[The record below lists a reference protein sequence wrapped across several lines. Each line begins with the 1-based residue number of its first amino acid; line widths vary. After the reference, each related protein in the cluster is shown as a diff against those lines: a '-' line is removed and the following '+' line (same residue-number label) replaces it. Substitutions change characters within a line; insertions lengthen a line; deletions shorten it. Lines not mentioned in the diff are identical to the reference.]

1 MEIKIVTSVA
11 PYIANNASQ
20 AIELAHED
28 GFAGIELNED
38 HLHCLVRRKPN
49 CLRLIKDYS
58 IDKHMSNSIHKTL
71 HRPSID
77 SENKNE
83 RRHAVEYTFKT
94 IDYLES
100 AGISRLVLHSFSDL
114 PSFFRLR
121 SEHAN
126 RIGYYVGGNAVKIYG
141 FLAPLLKS
149 YRQMRQESL
158 KENFMSSL
166 FEISKYAAD
175 KKVSGKSIEIVFEEH
190 FSDAIDYNA
199 IPYGRG
205 NLINV
210 VRGIDTAH
218 HLIRTGKNSELS
230 EISELIHFHAVDTNG
245 LLDDHRTLGKG
256 KVNFKDALSNIIE
269 KNLTNIAV
277 LEDGTRKSALK
288 SKEVLKI
295 LIKNAEKKLYSSSN
309 EI

>member
-11 PYIANNASQ
+11 PYVANNASQ
-20 AIELAHED
+20 AVELAHED
-28 GFAGIELNED
+28 GFSGIELNED

-58 IDKHMSNSIHKTL
+58 TDKHMSNSIHKTL

-83 RRHAVEYTFKT
+83 RSHAVEYTFKT
-94 IDYLES
+94 IDYLEL

-126 RIGYYVGGNAVKIYG
+126 RLGYYVGGNAVKIYG
-141 FLAPLLKS
+141 ILAPALKA
-149 YRQMRQESL
+149 YRKIRQESL

-166 FEISKYAAD
+166 FEISKYASD
-175 KKVSGKSIEIVFEEH
+175 KKVNGKSMEIVFEEH
-190 FSDAIDYNA
+190 FSDAMDYDS
-199 IPYGRG
+199 ISYGKG

-210 VRGIDTAH
+210 IRGIDTAH
-218 HLIRTGKNSELS
+218 HLIRTGKNSDLS
-230 EISELIHFHAVDTNG
+230 EIAEQIHFHAVDTNG
-245 LLDDHRTLGKG
+245 VLDDHRTLGKG
-256 KVNFKDALSNIIE
+256 KVNLEDALSNIIE
-269 KNLTNIAV
+269 KKLTNVAV

-288 SKEVLKI
+288 SKEVLKT
-295 LIKNAEKKLYSSSN
+295 LVKNSEKKLYSS
-309 EI
+309 

>member
-11 PYIANNASQ
+11 PYISNNASQ

-83 RRHAVEYTFKT
+83 RRNAVEYTFKT

-126 RIGYYVGGNAVKIYG
+126 RIGYYVGGNTVKIYG

-199 IPYGRG
+199 ISYGRG

-218 HLIRTGKNSELS
+218 HLIRTGKNSDLS

-269 KNLTNIAV
+269 KKLTNIAV

-288 SKEVLKI
+288 SKEVLKL
-295 LIKNAEKKLYSSSN
+295 LIKNAEKK
-309 EI
+309 IV

>member
-11 PYIANNASQ
+11 PYVANNASQ
-20 AIELAHED
+20 AVELAHED
-28 GFAGIELNED
+28 GFSGIELNED

-58 IDKHMSNSIHKTL
+58 TDKHMSNSIHKTL

-83 RRHAVEYTFKT
+83 RSHAVEYTFKT
-94 IDYLES
+94 IDYLEL

-126 RIGYYVGGNAVKIYG
+126 RLGYYVGGNAVKIYG
-141 FLAPLLKS
+141 ILAPALKA
-149 YRQMRQESL
+149 YRKIRQESL

-166 FEISKYAAD
+166 FEISKYASD
-175 KKVSGKSIEIVFEEH
+175 KKVNGKSMEIVFEEH
-190 FSDAIDYNA
+190 FSDAMDYDS
-199 IPYGRG
+199 ISYGKG

-210 VRGIDTAH
+210 IRGIDTAH
-218 HLIRTGKNSELS
+218 HLIRTGKNSDLS
-230 EISELIHFHAVDTNG
+230 EIAEQIHFHAVDTNG
-245 LLDDHRTLGKG
+245 VLDDHRTLGKG
-256 KVNFKDALSNIIE
+256 KVNLENALSNIIE
-269 KNLTNIAV
+269 KKLTNVAV

-288 SKEVLKI
+288 SKEVLKT
-295 LIKNAEKKLYSSSN
+295 LVKNSEKKLYSS
-309 EI
+309 

>member
-11 PYIANNASQ
+11 PYVANNASQ
-20 AIELAHED
+20 AVELAHED
-28 GFAGIELNED
+28 GFSGIELNED

-58 IDKHMSNSIHKTL
+58 TDKHMSNSIHKTL

-83 RRHAVEYTFKT
+83 RSHAVEYTFKT
-94 IDYLES
+94 IDYLEL

-126 RIGYYVGGNAVKIYG
+126 RLGYYVGGNAVKIYG
-141 FLAPLLKS
+141 ILAPALKA
-149 YRQMRQESL
+149 YRKIRQESL

-166 FEISKYAAD
+166 FEISKYASD
-175 KKVSGKSIEIVFEEH
+175 KKVNGKSMEIVFEEH
-190 FSDAIDYNA
+190 FSDAMDYDS
-199 IPYGRG
+199 ISYGKG

-210 VRGIDTAH
+210 IRGIDTAH
-218 HLIRTGKNSELS
+218 HLIRTGKNSDLS
-230 EISELIHFHAVDTNG
+230 EIAEQIHFHSVDTNG
-245 LLDDHRTLGKG
+245 VLDDHRTLGKG
-256 KVNFKDALSNIIE
+256 KVNLEDALSNIIE
-269 KNLTNIAV
+269 KKLTNVAV

-288 SKEVLKI
+288 SKEILKT
-295 LIKNAEKKLYSSSN
+295 LVKNSEKKLYSS
-309 EI
+309 

>member
-11 PYIANNASQ
+11 PYVTNNASQ
-20 AIELAHED
+20 AVELAHED
-28 GFAGIELNED
+28 GFSGIELNED

-58 IDKHMSNSIHKTL
+58 TDKHMTNSIHKTL

-83 RRHAVEYTFKT
+83 RRQALEYTLKT
-94 IDYLES
+94 IDYLKL
-100 AGISRLVLHSFSDL
+100 AGISRLVLHSFCDL

-126 RIGYYVGGNAVKIYG
+126 RLGYYIGGNAVKIYG
-141 FLAPLLKS
+141 VLAPALKA
-149 YRQMRQESL
+149 YRKIRQESL
-158 KENFMSSL
+158 RENFMNSL
-166 FEISKYAAD
+166 FEISKYASD
-175 KKVSGKSIEIVFEEH
+175 KKVNGKSIQIVFEEH
-190 FSDAIDYNA
+190 FSDSMDYDS
-199 IPYGRG
+199 ISYGRG

-210 VRGIDTAH
+210 IRGIDTAH
-218 HLIRTGKNSELS
+218 HLIRTGNNSDLS
-230 EISELIHFHAVDTNG
+230 EITELIHFHAVDTNG
-245 LLDDHRTLGKG
+245 ILDDHRTLGKG
-256 KVNFKDALSNIIE
+256 KVNLEGALSDIIE
-269 KNLTNIAV
+269 KKLTNVAV

-295 LIKNAEKKLYSSSN
+295 LVKNLEKKLYSS
-309 EI
+309 

>member
-11 PYIANNASQ
+11 PYVTNNASQ
-20 AIELAHED
+20 AVELAHED
-28 GFAGIELNED
+28 GFSGIELNED

-58 IDKHMSNSIHKTL
+58 TDKHMTNSIHKTL

-83 RRHAVEYTFKT
+83 RRQALEYTLKT
-94 IDYLES
+94 IDYLEL
-100 AGISRLVLHSFSDL
+100 AGISRLVLHSFCDL

-126 RIGYYVGGNAVKIYG
+126 RLGYYIGGNAVKIYG
-141 FLAPLLKS
+141 VLAPALKA
-149 YRQMRQESL
+149 YRKIRQESL

-166 FEISKYAAD
+166 FEISKYASD
-175 KKVSGKSIEIVFEEH
+175 KKVNGKSIQIVFEEH
-190 FSDAIDYNA
+190 FSDSIDYDS
-199 IPYGRG
+199 ISYGRG

-210 VRGIDTAH
+210 IRGIDTAH
-218 HLIRTGKNSELS
+218 HLIRTGNNSDLS
-230 EISELIHFHAVDTNG
+230 EITELIHFHAVDTNG
-245 LLDDHRTLGKG
+245 ILDDHRTLGKG
-256 KVNFKDALSNIIE
+256 KVNLEGALSDIIE
-269 KNLTNIAV
+269 KKLTNVAV

-288 SKEVLKI
+288 SKEVLKK
-295 LIKNAEKKLYSSSN
+295 LVKNLEKKLYSS
-309 EI
+309 

>member
-11 PYIANNASQ
+11 PYVANNASQ
-20 AIELAHED
+20 AVELAHED
-28 GFAGIELNED
+28 GFSGIELNED

-58 IDKHMSNSIHKTL
+58 TDKHMSNSIHKTL

-83 RRHAVEYTFKT
+83 RSHAVEYTFKT
-94 IDYLES
+94 IDYLEL

-126 RIGYYVGGNAVKIYG
+126 RLGYYVGGNAVKIYG
-141 FLAPLLKS
+141 ILAPALKA
-149 YRQMRQESL
+149 YRKIRQESL

-166 FEISKYAAD
+166 FEISKYASD
-175 KKVSGKSIEIVFEEH
+175 KKVNGKSMEIVFEEH
-190 FSDAIDYNA
+190 FSDAMDYDS
-199 IPYGRG
+199 ISYGKG

-210 VRGIDTAH
+210 IRGIDTAH
-218 HLIRTGKNSELS
+218 HLIRTGKNSDLS
-230 EISELIHFHAVDTNG
+230 EIAEQIHFHSVDTNG
-245 LLDDHRTLGKG
+245 VLDDHRTLGKG
-256 KVNFKDALSNIIE
+256 KVNLENALSNIIE
-269 KNLTNIAV
+269 KKLTNVAV

-288 SKEVLKI
+288 SKEVLKT
-295 LIKNAEKKLYSSSN
+295 LVKNSEKKLYSS
-309 EI
+309 

>member
-11 PYIANNASQ
+11 PYVANNASQ
-20 AIELAHED
+20 AVELAHED
-28 GFAGIELNED
+28 GFSGIELSED

-58 IDKHMSNSIHKTL
+58 TDKHMSNSIHKTL

-83 RRHAVEYTFKT
+83 RSHAVEYTFKT
-94 IDYLES
+94 IDYLEL
-100 AGISRLVLHSFSDL
+100 AGISRLVLHSFCDL

-126 RIGYYVGGNAVKIYG
+126 RLGYYVGGNAVKIYG
-141 FLAPLLKS
+141 ILAPALKA
-149 YRQMRQESL
+149 YRKIRQESL

-166 FEISKYAAD
+166 FEISKYASD
-175 KKVSGKSIEIVFEEH
+175 KKVNGKSMEIVFEEH
-190 FSDAIDYNA
+190 FSDAMDYDS
-199 IPYGRG
+199 ISYGKG

-210 VRGIDTAH
+210 IRGMDTAH
-218 HLIRTGKNSELS
+218 HLIRTGKNSDLS
-230 EISELIHFHAVDTNG
+230 EIAEQIHFHSVDTNG
-245 LLDDHRTLGKG
+245 VLDDHRTLGKG
-256 KVNFKDALSNIIE
+256 KVNLEDALSNIIE
-269 KNLTNIAV
+269 KKLTNVAV

-288 SKEVLKI
+288 SKEVLKT
-295 LIKNAEKKLYSSSN
+295 LIKYSEKKLYNS
-309 EI
+309 

>member
-11 PYIANNASQ
+11 PYVANNASQ
-20 AIELAHED
+20 AVELAHED
-28 GFAGIELNED
+28 GFSGIELNED

-58 IDKHMSNSIHKTL
+58 TDKHMSNSIHKTL

-83 RRHAVEYTFKT
+83 RSHAVEYTFKT
-94 IDYLES
+94 IDYLEL

-126 RIGYYVGGNAVKIYG
+126 RLGYYVGGNAVKIYG
-141 FLAPLLKS
+141 ILAPALKA
-149 YRQMRQESL
+149 YRKIKQESL

-166 FEISKYAAD
+166 FEISKYASG
-175 KKVSGKSIEIVFEEH
+175 KKVGGKSIEIVFEEH
-190 FSDAIDYNA
+190 FSDAMDYDS
-199 IPYGRG
+199 ISYGRG

-210 VRGIDTAH
+210 IRGIDTAH
-218 HLIRTGKNSELS
+218 HLIRTGENSDLS
-230 EISELIHFHAVDTNG
+230 EIAELIHFHAVDTNG
-245 LLDDHRTLGKG
+245 VIDDHRTLGKG
-256 KVNFKDALSNIIE
+256 KVNLEDALFNIIE
-269 KNLTNIAV
+269 KKLTNVAV
-277 LEDGTRKSALK
+277 LEDGTRESALR
-288 SKEVLKI
+288 SKEILKVLA
-295 LIKNAEKKLYSSSN
+295 KNSEKKLYSS
-309 EI
+309 

>member
-11 PYIANNASQ
+11 PYVANNASQ
-20 AIELAHED
+20 AVELAHED
-28 GFAGIELNED
+28 GFSGIELSED

-58 IDKHMSNSIHKTL
+58 TDKHMSNSIHKTL

-83 RRHAVEYTFKT
+83 RSHAVEYTFKT
-94 IDYLES
+94 IDYLEL
-100 AGISRLVLHSFSDL
+100 AGISRLVLHSFCDL

-126 RIGYYVGGNAVKIYG
+126 RLGYYVGGNAVKIYG
-141 FLAPLLKS
+141 ILAPALKA
-149 YRQMRQESL
+149 YRKIRQESL

-166 FEISKYAAD
+166 FEISKYASD
-175 KKVSGKSIEIVFEEH
+175 KKVNGKSMEIVFEEH
-190 FSDAIDYNA
+190 FSDAMDYDS
-199 IPYGRG
+199 ISYGRG

-210 VRGIDTAH
+210 IRGIDTAH
-218 HLIRTGKNSELS
+218 HLIRTGNNSDLS
-230 EISELIHFHAVDTNG
+230 EITELIHFHAVDTNG
-245 LLDDHRTLGKG
+245 ILDDHRTLGKG
-256 KVNFKDALSNIIE
+256 KVNLEGALSDIIE
-269 KNLTNIAV
+269 KKLTNVAV

-295 LIKNAEKKLYSSSN
+295 LVKNLEKKLYSS
-309 EI
+309 

>member
-11 PYIANNASQ
+11 PYVANNASQ
-20 AIELAHED
+20 AVELAHED
-28 GFAGIELNED
+28 GFSGIELNED

-58 IDKHMSNSIHKTL
+58 TDKHMSNSIHKTL

-83 RRHAVEYTFKT
+83 RSHAVEYTFKT
-94 IDYLES
+94 IDYLEL

-126 RIGYYVGGNAVKIYG
+126 RLGYYVGGNAVKIYG
-141 FLAPLLKS
+141 ILAPALKA
-149 YRQMRQESL
+149 YRKIRQESL

-166 FEISKYAAD
+166 FEISKYASD
-175 KKVSGKSIEIVFEEH
+175 KKVNGKSMEIVFEEH
-190 FSDAIDYNA
+190 FSDAMDYDS
-199 IPYGRG
+199 ISYGKG

-210 VRGIDTAH
+210 IRGIDTAH
-218 HLIRTGKNSELS
+218 HLIRTGKNSDLS
-230 EISELIHFHAVDTNG
+230 EIAEQIHFHSVDTNG
-245 LLDDHRTLGKG
+245 VLDDHRTLGKG
-256 KVNFKDALSNIIE
+256 KVNLEDALSNIIE
-269 KNLTNIAV
+269 KKLTNVAV

-288 SKEVLKI
+288 SKEVLKT
-295 LIKNAEKKLYSSSN
+295 LVKNSEKKLYSS
-309 EI
+309 

>member
-11 PYIANNASQ
+11 PYVANNASQ
-20 AIELAHED
+20 AVELAHED
-28 GFAGIELNED
+28 GFSGIELNED

-58 IDKHMSNSIHKTL
+58 TDKHMSNSIHKTL

-83 RRHAVEYTFKT
+83 RSHAVEYTFKT
-94 IDYLES
+94 IDYLEL
-100 AGISRLVLHSFSDL
+100 AGISRLVLHSFCDL

-126 RIGYYVGGNAVKIYG
+126 RLGYYVGGNAVKIYG
-141 FLAPLLKS
+141 ILVPVLKA
-149 YRQMRQESL
+149 YRKIRKESL

-166 FEISKYAAD
+166 FEISKYALD
-175 KKVSGKSIEIVFEEH
+175 KKVNGKSIEIVFEEH
-190 FSDAIDYNA
+190 FSDAIDYDS
-199 IPYGRG
+199 ISYGRG

-210 VRGIDTAH
+210 IRGIDTAH
-218 HLIRTGKNSELS
+218 HLIRTGKNSDLS
-230 EISELIHFHAVDTNG
+230 EIAEQIHFHAVDTNG
-245 LLDDHRTLGKG
+245 VLDDHRTLGKG
-256 KVNFKDALSNIIE
+256 KVNLENALSNIIE
-269 KNLTNIAV
+269 KKLTNVAV

-288 SKEVLKI
+288 SKEVLKT
-295 LIKNAEKKLYSSSN
+295 LVKNSEKKLYSS
-309 EI
+309 

>member
-11 PYIANNASQ
+11 PYVANNASQ
-20 AIELAHED
+20 AVELAHED
-28 GFAGIELNED
+28 GFSGIELNED

-49 CLRLIKDYS
+49 CLRLIKAYS
-58 IDKHMSNSIHKTL
+58 TDKHMSNSIHKTL

-83 RRHAVEYTFKT
+83 RSHAVEYTFKT
-94 IDYLES
+94 IDYLEL

-126 RIGYYVGGNAVKIYG
+126 RLGYYVGGNAVKIYG
-141 FLAPLLKS
+141 ILAPALKA
-149 YRQMRQESL
+149 YRKIRQESL

-166 FEISKYAAD
+166 FEISKYASD
-175 KKVSGKSIEIVFEEH
+175 KKVNGKSMEIVFEEH
-190 FSDAIDYNA
+190 FSDAMDYDS
-199 IPYGRG
+199 ISYGKG

-210 VRGIDTAH
+210 IRGIDTAH
-218 HLIRTGKNSELS
+218 HLIRTGKNSDLS
-230 EISELIHFHAVDTNG
+230 EIAEQIHFHSVDTNG
-245 LLDDHRTLGKG
+245 VLDDHRTLGKG
-256 KVNFKDALSNIIE
+256 KVNLEDALSNIIE
-269 KNLTNIAV
+269 KKLTNVAV

-288 SKEVLKI
+288 SKEVLKT
-295 LIKNAEKKLYSSSN
+295 LVKNSEKKLYSS
-309 EI
+309 

>member
-11 PYIANNASQ
+11 PYVANNASQ
-20 AIELAHED
+20 AVELAHED
-28 GFAGIELNED
+28 GFSGIELNED

-58 IDKHMSNSIHKTL
+58 TDKHMSNSINKTL

-83 RRHAVEYTFKT
+83 RSHAVEYTFKT
-94 IDYLES
+94 IDYLEL

-126 RIGYYVGGNAVKIYG
+126 RLGYYVGGNAVKIYG
-141 FLAPLLKS
+141 ILAPALKA
-149 YRQMRQESL
+149 YRKIRQESL

-166 FEISKYAAD
+166 FEISKYASD
-175 KKVSGKSIEIVFEEH
+175 KKVNGKSMEIVFEEH
-190 FSDAIDYNA
+190 FSDAMDYDS
-199 IPYGRG
+199 ISYGKG

-210 VRGIDTAH
+210 IRGIDTAH
-218 HLIRTGKNSELS
+218 HLIRTGKNSDLS
-230 EISELIHFHAVDTNG
+230 EIAEQIHFHSVDTNG
-245 LLDDHRTLGKG
+245 VLDDHRTLGKG
-256 KVNFKDALSNIIE
+256 KVNLEDALSNIIE
-269 KNLTNIAV
+269 KKLTNVAV

-288 SKEVLKI
+288 SKEVLKT
-295 LIKNAEKKLYSSSN
+295 LVKNSEKKLYSS
-309 EI
+309 

>member
-11 PYIANNASQ
+11 PYVANNASQ
-20 AIELAHED
+20 AVELAHED
-28 GFAGIELNED
+28 GFSGIELNED

-58 IDKHMSNSIHKTL
+58 TDKHMSNSIHKTL

-83 RRHAVEYTFKT
+83 RSHAVEYTFKT
-94 IDYLES
+94 IDYLEL
-100 AGISRLVLHSFSDL
+100 AGISRLVLHSFCDL

-126 RIGYYVGGNAVKIYG
+126 RLGYYVGGNAVKIYG
-141 FLAPLLKS
+141 ILVPVLKA
-149 YRQMRQESL
+149 YRKIRKERL

-166 FEISKYAAD
+166 FEISKYALD
-175 KKVSGKSIEIVFEEH
+175 KKVNGKSIEIVFEEH
-190 FSDAIDYNA
+190 FSDAIDYDS
-199 IPYGRG
+199 ISYGRG

-210 VRGIDTAH
+210 IRGIDTAH
-218 HLIRTGKNSELS
+218 HLIRTGKNSDLS
-230 EISELIHFHAVDTNG
+230 EIAEQIHFHAVDTNG
-245 LLDDHRTLGKG
+245 VLDDHRTLGKG
-256 KVNFKDALSNIIE
+256 KVNLEGALSDIIE
-269 KNLTNIAV
+269 KKLTNVAV

-288 SKEVLKI
+288 SKEVLKT
-295 LIKNAEKKLYSSSN
+295 LVKNSEKKLYSS
-309 EI
+309 

>member
-11 PYIANNASQ
+11 PYVTNNASQ
-20 AIELAHED
+20 AVELAHED
-28 GFAGIELNED
+28 GFSGIELNED

-58 IDKHMSNSIHKTL
+58 TDKHMTNSIHKTL

-83 RRHAVEYTFKT
+83 RSQALEYTLKT
-94 IDYLES
+94 IDYLEL
-100 AGISRLVLHSFSDL
+100 AGISRLVLHSFCDL

-126 RIGYYVGGNAVKIYG
+126 RLGYYIGGNAVKIYG
-141 FLAPLLKS
+141 VLAPALKA
-149 YRQMRQESL
+149 YRKIRQESL

-166 FEISKYAAD
+166 FEISKYASD
-175 KKVSGKSIEIVFEEH
+175 KKVNGKSIQIVFEEH
-190 FSDAIDYNA
+190 FSDSMDYDS
-199 IPYGRG
+199 ISYGRG

-210 VRGIDTAH
+210 IRGIDTAH
-218 HLIRTGKNSELS
+218 HLIRTGNNSDLS
-230 EISELIHFHAVDTNG
+230 EITELIHFHAVDTNG
-245 LLDDHRTLGKG
+245 ILDDHRTLGKG
-256 KVNFKDALSNIIE
+256 KVNLEGALSDIIE
-269 KNLTNIAV
+269 KKLTNVAV

-295 LIKNAEKKLYSSSN
+295 LVKNLEKKLYSS
-309 EI
+309 

>member
-11 PYIANNASQ
+11 PYVANNASQ
-20 AIELAHED
+20 AVELAHED
-28 GFAGIELNED
+28 GFSGIELNED

-58 IDKHMSNSIHKTL
+58 TDKHMSNSIHKTL

-83 RRHAVEYTFKT
+83 RSHAVEYTFKT
-94 IDYLES
+94 IDY
-100 AGISRLVLHSFSDL
+100 LHSFSDL

-126 RIGYYVGGNAVKIYG
+126 RLGYYVGGNAVKIYG
-141 FLAPLLKS
+141 ILAPALKA
-149 YRQMRQESL
+149 YRKIRQESL

-166 FEISKYAAD
+166 FEISKYASD
-175 KKVSGKSIEIVFEEH
+175 KKVNGKSMEIVFEEH
-190 FSDAIDYNA
+190 FSDAMDYDS
-199 IPYGRG
+199 ISYGKG

-210 VRGIDTAH
+210 IRGIDTAH
-218 HLIRTGKNSELS
+218 HLIRTGKNSDLS
-230 EISELIHFHAVDTNG
+230 EIAEQIHFHSVDTNG
-245 LLDDHRTLGKG
+245 VLDDHRTLGKG
-256 KVNFKDALSNIIE
+256 KVNLEDALSNIIE
-269 KNLTNIAV
+269 KKLTNVAV

-288 SKEVLKI
+288 SKEVLKT
-295 LIKNAEKKLYSSSN
+295 LVKNSEKKLYSS
-309 EI
+309 

>member
-11 PYIANNASQ
+11 PYVANNASQ
-20 AIELAHED
+20 AVELAHED
-28 GFAGIELNED
+28 GFSGIELNED

-58 IDKHMSNSIHKTL
+58 TDKHMSNSIHKTL

-83 RRHAVEYTFKT
+83 RSHAVEYTFKT
-94 IDYLES
+94 IDYLEL
-100 AGISRLVLHSFSDL
+100 AGISRLVLHSFCDL

-126 RIGYYVGGNAVKIYG
+126 RLGYYVGGNAVKIYG
-141 FLAPLLKS
+141 ILVPVLKA
-149 YRQMRQESL
+149 YRKIRKESL

-166 FEISKYAAD
+166 FEISKYALD
-175 KKVSGKSIEIVFEEH
+175 KKVNGKSIEIVFEEH
-190 FSDAIDYNA
+190 FSDAIDYDS
-199 IPYGRG
+199 ISYGRG

-210 VRGIDTAH
+210 IRGIDTAH
-218 HLIRTGKNSELS
+218 HLIRTGKNSDLS
-230 EISELIHFHAVDTNG
+230 EIAEQIHFHAVDTNG
-245 LLDDHRTLGKG
+245 VLDDHRTLGKG
-256 KVNFKDALSNIIE
+256 KVNLEGALSDIIE
-269 KNLTNIAV
+269 KKLTNVAV

-288 SKEVLKI
+288 SKEVLKT
-295 LIKNAEKKLYSSSN
+295 LVKNSEKKLYSS
-309 EI
+309 

>member
-11 PYIANNASQ
+11 PYVANNALQ
-20 AIELAHED
+20 AVELAHED
-28 GFAGIELNED
+28 GFSGIELNED

-58 IDKHMSNSIHKTL
+58 SDKHMSNSIHKTL

-83 RRHAVEYTFKT
+83 RIHAVEYTFKT
-94 IDYLES
+94 IDYLEL
-100 AGISRLVLHSFSDL
+100 AGISRLVLHSFCDL

-126 RIGYYVGGNAVKIYG
+126 RVGYYVGSNAVKIYG
-141 FLAPLLKS
+141 ILAPALKV
-149 YRQMRQESL
+149 YRKIRQESL

-166 FEISKYAAD
+166 FEISKYASD
-175 KKVSGKSIEIVFEEH
+175 RIVNGKSIEIVFEEH
-190 FSDAIDYNA
+190 YSDAMDYDS
-199 IPYGRG
+199 ISYGRG

-210 VRGIDTAH
+210 IRGIDTAH
-218 HLIRTGKNSELS
+218 HLIRTGKNSDLS
-230 EISELIHFHAVDTNG
+230 EIAEQIHFHAVDTNG
-245 LLDDHRTLGKG
+245 ILDDHRTLGKG
-256 KVNFKDALSNIIE
+256 KVNLEGALANIME
-269 KNLTNIAV
+269 KKLTNVAV

-295 LIKNAEKKLYSSSN
+295 LIKNSEKKLYSS
-309 EI
+309 

>member
-11 PYIANNASQ
+11 PYVTNNASQ
-20 AIELAHED
+20 AVELAHED
-28 GFAGIELNED
+28 GFSGIELNED

-58 IDKHMSNSIHKTL
+58 TDKHMTNSIHKTL

-83 RRHAVEYTFKT
+83 RRQALEYTLKT
-94 IDYLES
+94 IDYLEL
-100 AGISRLVLHSFSDL
+100 AGISRLVLHSFCDL

-126 RIGYYVGGNAVKIYG
+126 RLGYYIGGNAVKIYG
-141 FLAPLLKS
+141 VLAPALKA
-149 YRQMRQESL
+149 YRKIRQESL
-158 KENFMSSL
+158 RENFMNSL
-166 FEISKYAAD
+166 FEISKYASD
-175 KKVSGKSIEIVFEEH
+175 KKVNGKSIQIVFEEH
-190 FSDAIDYNA
+190 FSDSMDYDS
-199 IPYGRG
+199 ISYGRG

-210 VRGIDTAH
+210 IRGIDTAH
-218 HLIRTGKNSELS
+218 HLIRTGNNSDLS
-230 EISELIHFHAVDTNG
+230 EITELIHFHAVDTNG
-245 LLDDHRTLGKG
+245 ILDDHRTLGKG
-256 KVNFKDALSNIIE
+256 KVNLEGALSDIIE
-269 KNLTNIAV
+269 KKLTNVAV

-295 LIKNAEKKLYSSSN
+295 LVKNLEKKLYSS
-309 EI
+309 

>member
-11 PYIANNASQ
+11 PYVTNNASQ
-20 AIELAHED
+20 AVELAHED
-28 GFAGIELNED
+28 GFSGIELNED

-58 IDKHMSNSIHKTL
+58 TDKHMTNSIHKTL

-83 RRHAVEYTFKT
+83 RRQALEYTLKT
-94 IDYLES
+94 IDYLEL
-100 AGISRLVLHSFSDL
+100 AGISRLVLHSFCDL

-126 RIGYYVGGNAVKIYG
+126 RLGYYIGGNAVKIYG
-141 FLAPLLKS
+141 VLAPALKA
-149 YRQMRQESL
+149 YRKIRQESL

-166 FEISKYAAD
+166 FEISKYASD
-175 KKVSGKSIEIVFEEH
+175 KKVNGKSIQIVFEEH
-190 FSDAIDYNA
+190 FSDSIDYDS
-199 IPYGRG
+199 ISYGRG

-210 VRGIDTAH
+210 IRGIDTAH
-218 HLIRTGKNSELS
+218 HLIRTGNNSDLS
-230 EISELIHFHAVDTNG
+230 EITELIHFHAVDTNG
-245 LLDDHRTLGKG
+245 ILDDHRTLGKG
-256 KVNFKDALSNIIE
+256 KVNLEGALSNIIE
-269 KNLTNIAV
+269 KQLTNVAV

-295 LIKNAEKKLYSSSN
+295 LVKNLEKKLYSS
-309 EI
+309 

>member
-11 PYIANNASQ
+11 PYVANNASQ
-20 AIELAHED
+20 AVELAHED
-28 GFAGIELNED
+28 GFSGIELNED

-58 IDKHMSNSIHKTL
+58 TDKHMSNSIHKTL

-83 RRHAVEYTFKT
+83 RSHAVEYTFKT
-94 IDYLES
+94 IDYLEL
-100 AGISRLVLHSFSDL
+100 AGISRLVLHSFCDL

-126 RIGYYVGGNAVKIYG
+126 RLGYYVGGNAVKIYG
-141 FLAPLLKS
+141 ILAPALKA
-149 YRQMRQESL
+149 YRKIRQESL

-166 FEISKYAAD
+166 FEISKYASD
-175 KKVSGKSIEIVFEEH
+175 KKVNGKSMEIVFEEH
-190 FSDAIDYNA
+190 FSDAMDYDS
-199 IPYGRG
+199 ISYGKG

-210 VRGIDTAH
+210 IRGIDTAH
-218 HLIRTGKNSELS
+218 HLIRTGKNSDLS
-230 EISELIHFHAVDTNG
+230 EIAEQIHFHSVDTNG
-245 LLDDHRTLGKG
+245 VLDDHRTLGKG
-256 KVNFKDALSNIIE
+256 KVNLEDALSNIIE
-269 KNLTNIAV
+269 KKLTNVAV

-288 SKEVLKI
+288 SKEVLKT
-295 LIKNAEKKLYSSSN
+295 LVKNSEKKLYSS
-309 EI
+309 

>member
-11 PYIANNASQ
+11 PYVTNNASQ
-20 AIELAHED
+20 AVELAHED
-28 GFAGIELNED
+28 GFSGIELNED

-58 IDKHMSNSIHKTL
+58 TDKHMTNSIHKTL

-83 RRHAVEYTFKT
+83 RRQALEYTLKT
-94 IDYLES
+94 IDYLEL
-100 AGISRLVLHSFSDL
+100 AGISRLVLHSFCDL

-126 RIGYYVGGNAVKIYG
+126 RLGYYIGGNAVKIYG
-141 FLAPLLKS
+141 VLAPALKA
-149 YRQMRQESL
+149 YRKIRQESL
-158 KENFMSSL
+158 KENFMNSL
-166 FEISKYAAD
+166 FEISKYASD
-175 KKVSGKSIEIVFEEH
+175 KKVNGKSIQIVFEEH
-190 FSDAIDYNA
+190 FSDSMDYDS
-199 IPYGRG
+199 ISYGRG

-210 VRGIDTAH
+210 IRGIDTAH
-218 HLIRTGKNSELS
+218 HLIRTGNNSDLS
-230 EISELIHFHAVDTNG
+230 EITELIHFHAVDTNG
-245 LLDDHRTLGKG
+245 ILDDHRTLGKG
-256 KVNFKDALSNIIE
+256 KVNLEGALSDIIE
-269 KNLTNIAV
+269 KKLTNVAV

-295 LIKNAEKKLYSSSN
+295 LVKNLEKKLYSS
-309 EI
+309 

>member
-11 PYIANNASQ
+11 PYVANNALQ
-20 AIELAHED
+20 AVELAHED
-28 GFAGIELNED
+28 GFSGIELNED

-58 IDKHMSNSIHKTL
+58 SDKHMSNSIHKTL

-83 RRHAVEYTFKT
+83 RRYAVEYTFKT
-94 IDYLES
+94 IDYLEL
-100 AGISRLVLHSFSDL
+100 AGISRLVLHSFCDL

-126 RIGYYVGGNAVKIYG
+126 RLGYYAGSNAVKIYG
-141 FLAPLLKS
+141 ILAPALKA
-149 YRQMRQESL
+149 YRKIRQESL

-166 FEISKYAAD
+166 YEISKYASGRI
-175 KKVSGKSIEIVFEEH
+175 VNGKSIEIVFEEH
-190 FSDAIDYNA
+190 YSDAMDYDS
-199 IPYGRG
+199 ISYGRG

-210 VRGIDTAH
+210 IRGVDTAH
-218 HLIRTGKNSELS
+218 HLIRTGKNSDLS
-230 EISELIHFHAVDTNG
+230 EIAEQIHFHAVDTNG
-245 LLDDHRTLGKG
+245 ILDDHRTLGKG
-256 KVNFKDALSNIIE
+256 KVNLEGALANIME
-269 KNLTNIAV
+269 KKLTNVAV

-295 LIKNAEKKLYSSSN
+295 LIKNSEKKLYSS
-309 EI
+309 

>member
-11 PYIANNASQ
+11 PYVANNASQ
-20 AIELAHED
+20 AVELAHED
-28 GFAGIELNED
+28 GFSGIELNED

-58 IDKHMSNSIHKTL
+58 TDKHMSNSIHKTL

-83 RRHAVEYTFKT
+83 RSHAVEYTFKT
-94 IDYLES
+94 IDYLEL

-126 RIGYYVGGNAVKIYG
+126 RLGYYVGGNAVKIYG
-141 FLAPLLKS
+141 ILAPALKA
-149 YRQMRQESL
+149 YRKIRQESL

-166 FEISKYAAD
+166 FEISKYASD
-175 KKVSGKSIEIVFEEH
+175 KKVNGKSMEIVFEEH
-190 FSDAIDYNA
+190 FSDAMDYDS
-199 IPYGRG
+199 ISYGKG

-210 VRGIDTAH
+210 IRGIDTAH
-218 HLIRTGKNSELS
+218 HLIRTGKNSDLS
-230 EISELIHFHAVDTNG
+230 EIAEQIHFHSVDTNG
-245 LLDDHRTLGKG
+245 VLDDHRTLGRG
-256 KVNFKDALSNIIE
+256 KVNLENALSNIIE
-269 KNLTNIAV
+269 KKLTNVAV

-288 SKEVLKI
+288 SKEVLKT
-295 LIKNAEKKLYSSSN
+295 LVKNSEKKLYSS
-309 EI
+309 